1 VINSHLVLFSGC
13 YMEYLPSE
21 KGRRKQKL
29 FLCFYGYYA
38 VEEKID
44 AFLTKI
50 ELEDI
55 NNDCNASWLQMAGSE
70 ITYLKNHLKRVIT

>member
-1 VINSHLVLFSGC
+1 MHSIETVNVNYKELKELLDYIQDVI
-13 YMEYLPSE
+13 ETD
-21 KGRRKQKL
+21 
-29 FLCFYGYYA
+29 GYYA